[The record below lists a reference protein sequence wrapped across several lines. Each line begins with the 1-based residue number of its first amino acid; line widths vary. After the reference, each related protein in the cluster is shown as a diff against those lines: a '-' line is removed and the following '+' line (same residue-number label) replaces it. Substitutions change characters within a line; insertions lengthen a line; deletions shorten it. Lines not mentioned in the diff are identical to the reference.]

1 MKKLTA
7 YKTAKKEFDVVSEEV
22 VSLENQLDD
31 IKRIEVSS
39 SLCIDKNSSE
49 SQFIYAIGIIN
60 QQIATCKE
68 LGIDTTPREEMK
80 KACIHIRNLVKEH
93 KAWDD
98 YENELCTYTNQV
110 YKLLTEE
117 EKFSLLNYPKKK

>member
-1 MKKLTA
+1 MKKLEA
-7 YKTAKKEFDVVSEEV
+7 YKIAKKEFNVVSEEV
-22 VSLENQLDD
+22 VFLENELDE

-39 SLCIDKNSSE
+39 SLSIDRNSSE
-49 SQFIYAIGIIN
+49 LQFIYAIGIIN

-68 LGIDTTPREEMK
+68 LDIDSKPREEMK

-98 YENELCTYTNQV
+98 YENELCTYVNQV

-117 EKFSLLNYPKKK
+117 EKFSLLEYPKKK